1 MAGERALHH
10 RSQAAR
16 GDAVSEPSGL
26 TKKLCEIGKSL
37 TWMKKRGRFQ
47 SQAYGFNYATEADL
61 VLAIRNEM
69 FDRNVFLI
77 PNVTD
82 MKRESWTDDKNRRRS
97 ITDVTIE
104 WTWIDGDT
112 GETRISHMT
121 GSGED
126 SGDKGI
132 YKAVTGSEKYLLLK
146 TFLIPTFDDAEAM
159 EPADKRE
166 LQKRVGIEKTAALKA
181 QRDAREAHSEEEAQ
195 KVLRKGEVMFLT
207 LPDRFHGEFA
217 AVFGKPTQREVMIQF
232 FNDCNAQRFKAQ
244 EGIIYKLP
252 IQYAQDCKTLAE
264 REGFSVEDKTG
275 DADRT

>member
-1 MAGERALHH
+1 M
-10 RSQAAR
+10 
-16 GDAVSEPSGL
+16 SEAPKSL
-26 TKKLCEIGKSL
+26 IRKLCEVGDEL
-37 TWMKKRGRFQ
+37 TWVQKRGKNEFHG
-47 SQAYGFNYATEADL
+47 YKYATEADL
-61 VLAIRNEM
+61 VLAIRKELYK
-69 FDRNVFLI
+69 RHVFLTG
-77 PNVTD
+77 NLKS
-82 MKRESWTDDKNRRRS
+82 MKRESRTDDKGKHRS
-97 ITDVTIE
+97 ITDLEIE
-104 WTWIDGDT
+104 WTWHDGET
-112 GETRISHMT
+112 GEMLVCNFP

-126 SGDKGI
+126 TGDKGT
-132 YKAVTGSEKYLLLK
+132 YKAITGSEKYLLLK
-146 TFLIPTFDDAEAM
+146 TFLIPTYDDAEAM

-264 REGFSVEDKTG
+264 REGFTVEDKTG
-275 DADRT
+275 DADRS